1 MSSLLSP
8 LLSPSEIEKEYP
20 LSPHYKQI
28 VRQNRM
34 MGENIMRSDDERFI
48 IFAGPCSIHEK
59 EVALQYASHLKE
71 LAKKVEDR
79 IFLIMRVFLEKPR
92 TQFGWKGYVYDPELD
107 GSYEI
112 EKGLISARTL
122 LLELMKYEIPIAT
135 EFLDPLLLHYH
146 QDFFTWGIVG
156 ARTAA
161 SQIHRQMA
169 SHLNLPVGFK
179 NETDGTLDNAI
190 CGALAARHPQT
201 SIGINE
207 EGKICKI
214 KSQGNPYTHLILRGS
229 SEHPNYDEL
238 SVSEAIHRQRVYGL
252 STPLIID
259 CAHGNSQKNPQKQ
272 IEVFQSVLD
281 QIMEGNHIIVGT
293 MLESHLQEGNAISIT
308 DPCLDWKTTEELILN
323 AHSAL
328 TSVLCAKSC

>member
-8 LLSPSEIEKEYP
+8 LPTPLQLDSDYP
-20 LSPHYKQI
+20 LSPHYKQM
-28 VRQNRM
+28 VRQKRKV
-34 MGENIMRSDDERFI
+34 GENIMRGDDERFV
-48 IFAGPCSIHEK
+48 IFAGPCSIHDK
-59 EVALQYASHLKE
+59 DVALQYAAQLKE
-71 LAKKVEDR
+71 LSKKVEDR

-92 TQFGWKGYVYDPELD
+92 TQFGWKGYVYDPDLD
-107 GSYEI
+107 GSHEI
-112 EKGLISARTL
+112 EKGLLSSREL
-122 LLELMKYEIPIAT
+122 LLELTKMEVPIST

-146 QDFFTWGIVG
+146 QDFFTWGIIG

-169 SHLNLPVGFK
+169 SHLNFPVGFK

-190 CGALAARHPQT
+190 CGALAARHPQA

-207 EGKICKI
+207 NGRVSTI

-252 STPLIID
+252 STPLVID
-259 CAHGNSQKNPQKQ
+259 CAHGNSQKKPQKQ
-272 IEVFQSVLD
+272 IDVFHSILD
-281 QIMEGNHIIVGT
+281 QIMEGNHIIVGA
-293 MLESHLQEGNAISIT
+293 MLESHLQEGHAISIT

-323 AHSAL
+323 AHASL

>member
-8 LLSPSEIEKEYP
+8 LLSPKEIEKDLP
-20 LSPHYKQI
+20 LSPYFKQV
-28 VRQNRM
+28 VRQHRRE
-34 MGENIMRSDDERFI
+34 GESVMRGDDERFI

-71 LAKKVEDR
+71 LSKKVEDR

-92 TQFGWKGYVYDPELD
+92 TQFGWKGYIYDPDLD
-107 GSYEI
+107 GSYEV
-112 EKGLISARTL
+112 EKGLFAAREL
-122 LLELMKYEIPIAT
+122 LLELMKFEIPLAT

-146 QDFFTWGIVG
+146 QDFFSWGIVG
-156 ARTAA
+156 ARTSA

-190 CGALAARHPQT
+190 CGALAARHPQA
-201 SIGINE
+201 SIGMNE
-207 EGKICKI
+207 EGKVSLI

-229 SEHPNYDEL
+229 SAHPNYDEL

-252 STPLIID
+252 STPLVID
-259 CAHGNSQKNPQKQ
+259 CAHGNSQKKPQRQ
-272 IEVFQSVLD
+272 VDVFESVLE
-281 QIMEGNHIIVGT
+281 QIMEGNHIIVGA
-293 MLESHLQEGNAISIT
+293 MIESHLQEGNAISIT
-308 DPCLDWKTTEELILN
+308 DPCLDWKSTEELILK
-323 AHSAL
+323 AHSSL
-328 TSVLCAKSC
+328 TSVLTAKMG